1 MSDIFTMAVDGSDK
15 QRLTDTPNRREFPR
29 SWRAVS
35 P

>member
-1 MSDIFTMAVDGSDK
+1 MSDIFTMAVDGSDV

-29 SWRAVS
+29 SWQALS